1 MSEYLASRVG
11 RILSGTVNSL
21 VDAVENM
28 APEMVMEEAI
38 REVDQAIDDV
48 RAELGRVLSSKHLA
62 STRLAEENRRHE
74 ELTEKV
80 SLALKE
86 GREDLAEAAV
96 AQLMDIEAQL
106 PVLETT
112 IAQAGEGEAELERYV
127 AALQARK
134 REMKEE
140 LKHYRASQ
148 SVAGASTPEGG
159 GGPDGSKVDRA
170 VRRAESAFDRV
181 LESASGVPGTSAPDR
196 KTATQMAELDE
207 LARQNRIKERLASF
221 KARADE
227 QSRT

>member
-1 MSEYLASRVG
+1 MSEYLATRVG

-48 RAELGRVLSSKHLA
+48 RSELGRVLSGKHLA

-134 REMKEE
+134 REMREE
-140 LKHYRASQ
+140 LKHYRAAQ
-148 SVAGASTPEGG
+148 SVAGSSPPEGG
-159 GGPDGSKVDRA
+159 GGSDGSKVDRA

-181 LESASGVPGTSAPDR
+181 LESASGVPGAAPPDR

-221 KARADE
+221 KARANE
-227 QSRT
+227 PSRT